1 MSSRVQRHE
10 VELQGPTV
18 EPGPFSDDLSS
29 YPLPRLKLAG
39 GLATFKLS
47 VVVLEN
53 GFLRATFCPALGG
66 RMVALHDVRA
76 GRDVFSPNLEPVE
89 EGVRGLLLPHGVQV
103 SLNPEL
109 DSMSPCD
116 HMVHEPVSDEG
127 PAAFMTFSSLPG
139 SGLSLQ
145 VVWSLPPEE
154 ECLRVEARV
163 FNRTLDFQ
171 RIELSVVNEGGRAQL
186 SPESSL
192 SPRDTV
198 ALQARLSVADG
209 RVALDVP
216 NFSEHELGVIGEQ
229 VERDPASLPI
239 HLRGAA
245 HIRLANAAALEGDL
259 ASALDHV
266 DSALATLAD
275 DPLAW
280 WQRAVLARLNGEDND
295 QELTTAHALSPLEPA
310 LRAEAFLA
318 MPQTHSKEPSAVLK
332 GLSPDDFHETVHLL
346 VEAGL
351 YQEATRLMDEAQ
363 RHQEHP
369 LLRYMHAWCLMQT
382 TRMEV
387 EASFELQKAGKAPIE
402 PPFPWRPLEVRAV
415 RELAQRFSK
424 DERLRA
430 LVGLLDKRS
439 GPAT

>member
-1 MSSRVQRHE
+1 MPSRTRLLE
-10 VELQGPTV
+10 IELKAPCV
-18 EPGPFSDDLSS
+18 EPEPFDGGLSS
-29 YPLPRLKLAG
+29 YPLPRLRLTGASD
-39 GLATFKLS
+39 TFKLS
-47 VVVLEN
+47 VVELEN
-53 GFLRATFCPALGG
+53 SLLKATFCPALGG
-66 RMVALHDVRA
+66 RMIALHDKRP
-76 GRDVFSPNLEPVE
+76 GQDVFSPNLSPVE
-89 EGVRGLLLPHGVQV
+89 GGVRGLFLPHGVHV
-103 SLNPEL
+103 SLSPEL
-109 DSMSPCD
+109 DSMSPVG
-116 HMVHEPVSDEG
+116 HMLHEPADNDG
-127 PAAFMTFSSLPG
+127 PAALLLHGSTPG
-139 SGLSLQ
+139 TGLSLQ
-145 VVWSLPPEE
+145 VVYSLLPDSDE
-154 ECLRVEARV
+154 LLVEARV

-171 RIELSVVNEGGRAQL
+171 RIELGVVHDGGRARL

-198 ALQARLSVADG
+198 AFQARLSVADG
-209 RVALDVP
+209 HVALDLPV
-216 NFSEHELGVIGEQ
+216 FAASAQALHGEQ
-229 VERDPASLPI
+229 AEMDPASLPI

-245 HIRLANAAALEGDL
+245 HIRLANAAALGHDF
-259 ASALDHV
+259 ASALEHV

-318 MPQTHSKEPSAVLK
+318 MPQGHAKEPSAVLK
-332 GLSPDDFHETVHLL
+332 GFSPDDFHETVHLHI
-346 VEAGL
+346 EAGL

-387 EASFELQKAGKAPIE
+387 EASFEVQKAGRAPIE

-415 RELAQRFSK
+415 RELAERFSK
-424 DERLRA
+424 DERLRV

>member
-1 MSSRVQRHE
+1 MLHE
-10 VELQGPTV
+10 P
-18 EPGPFSDDLSS
+18 SDD
-29 YPLPRLKLAG
+29 
-39 GLATFKLS
+39 
-47 VVVLEN
+47 
-53 GFLRATFCPALGG
+53 
-66 RMVALHDVRA
+66 D
-76 GRDVFSPNLEPVE
+76 
-89 EGVRGLLLPHGVQV
+89 
-103 SLNPEL
+103 
-109 DSMSPCD
+109 
-116 HMVHEPVSDEG
+116 G
-127 PAAFMTFSSLPG
+127 PAALLLHGSTPG

-145 VVWSLPPEE
+145 VVYSLLPDSDE
-154 ECLRVEARV
+154 LLVEARV
-163 FNRTLDFQ
+163 FNRTLDSLPL
-171 RIELSVVNEGGRAQL
+171 RPVVCFSGLGGSDGFCGHDILPDCFIA
-186 SPESSL
+186 
-192 SPRDTV
+192 PRD
-198 ALQARLSVADG
+198 SVAFPFRIG
-209 RVALDVP
+209 TEDVEVP
-216 NFSEHELGVIGEQ
+216 TSTYGSVQ
-229 VERDPASLPI
+229 DTWRDPAAPVESLPI

-245 HIRLANAAALEGDL
+245 HIRLANAAALVHDF

-332 GLSPDDFHETVHLL
+332 GFSPDDFHETVHLL
-346 VEAGL
+346 IEAGL

-387 EASFELQKAGKAPIE
+387 EASFEVQKAGKAPIA
-402 PPFPWRPLEVRAV
+402 PPFPWRPLEERAV
-415 RELAQRFSK
+415 RELAERFSK